1 MNKEHTRMPI
11 PLSKK
16 QEKILPKSI
25 SVPGQNGG
33 KKNPPKKTKN
43 N

>member
-1 MNKEHTRMPI
+1 MKKEKEKWMPI

-25 SVPGQNGG
+25 LVSGG

-43 N
+43 K